1 MENKNFY
8 SKVLLFGEYGIIS
21 NSNALSIP
29 FKEFYGFLN
38 KSTKL
43 NQDQKHSNDKLIDLY
58 HFISNNNNI
67 NNAIDLHD
75 LKKDLESGLHF
86 DSNIPIASG
95 VGSSGALVASIFH
108 QYLRT
113 DINNLELEDIKHLLS
128 IIESKFH
135 GKSSG
140 LDPLVSFYNKSI
152 LLSNQKIKLLDDID
166 YRECTI
172 YLIDSN
178 INASTKKMIE
188 IFNKKMNENDF
199 SKFFNNVFIRKTN
212 VCIDNLLNYSSS
224 FQDSIKEL
232 SKITFNNF
240 QEMIPNQ
247 IKEKWEYGLNTNS
260 YFMKLCGSGGGGFF
274 TVFDFQG
281 QVSSKFADFKSF
293 QI

>member
-1 MENKNFY
+1 MEIKN
-8 SKVLLFGEYGIIS
+8 
-21 NSNALSIP
+21 
-29 FKEFYGFLN
+29 
-38 KSTKL
+38 
-43 NQDQKHSNDKLIDLY
+43 
-58 HFISNNNNI
+58 
-67 NNAIDLHD
+67 
-75 LKKDLESGLHF
+75 
-86 DSNIPIASG
+86 
-95 VGSSGALVASIFH
+95 
-108 QYLRT
+108 
-113 DINNLELEDIKHLLS
+113 LLS

-140 LDPLVSFYNKSI
+140 LDPLVSFYSKPI

-166 YRECTI
+166 YRDYRI

-188 IFNKKMNENDF
+188 IFNKKMNDTDF
-199 SKFFNNVFIRKTN
+199 YTFFNNDFISKTN
-212 VCIDNLLNYSSS
+212 VCIDNLLNNSSS

-232 SKITFNNF
+232 SEITFNNF

-274 TVFDFQG
+274 TVFDFQN
-281 QVSSKFADFKSF
+281 QESSKFTDFKSF